1 MMHTTAFEVIK
12 EYVFP
17 IAGLSYVIKGR
28 ISTSLNPDSAQ
39 PFTWEISHR
48 WRKSDAQGFYYPSS
62 VSAAT
67 FDEAKTQLFMYAR
80 GLAGSGV
87 VITPDTHY

>member
-1 MMHTTAFEVIK
+1 MLTTAFEVIK

-17 IAGLSYVIKGR
+17 IAGHSYVIKGR
-28 ISTSLNPDSAQ
+28 ISKSLNPDSTE

-62 VSAAT
+62 ISAAT

-80 GLAGSGV
+80 GFVNSSV
-87 VITPDTHY
+87 VVTPDTDY